1 MPTIAEARA
10 QMEKA
15 VEATRREF
23 SAVRTGKASPALLDT
38 VRVEAYGSKLPL
50 NQVGTV
56 SAPEPRL
63 LVIQPWDKSLL
74 PEIEKAIMGSGL
86 GLNPSNDG
94 NVIRVPIPALTEER
108 RKEMVRLLHRLAE
121 DGRVG
126 VRHARQEANK
136 EIKRRQQEHEISE
149 DDAHRQLDEI
159 QKLTDEYVGR
169 IDKLLEAKERE
180 VMEI

>member
-1 MPTIAEARA
+1 MPSIAEARS

-23 SAVRTGKASPALLDT
+23 ASVRTGKATPALLDM

-63 LVIQPWDKSLL
+63 LVVQPWDKSLIG
-74 PEIEKAIMGSGL
+74 EIEKAIGAAGL

-94 NVIRVPIPALTEER
+94 NVIRIPIPALTEER
-108 RKEMVRLLHRLAE
+108 RKEMVRLLHKLAE
-121 DGRVG
+121 EGRIA

-136 EIKRRQQEHEISE
+136 DIKRRQQEHELS
-149 DDAHRQLDEI
+149 DDEAHRELEDV
-159 QKLTDEYVGR
+159 QKLTDDHVAQ

-180 VMEI
+180 VMEV